1 MASIESISKNLGW
14 LPKPVARYFEKKM
27 KTIPAVQKMVE
38 KENDKLQATLEHS
51 LKPYRGKFDSY
62 SKLPVTGMDR
72 EKILADIQKMHD
84 LEIGT
89 WEDGYVSGGI
99 YNGDKDHIEFLNKV
113 YALQSQSN
121 PLHSD
126 LFPSATKFE
135 AEIVSMVANIMGQG
149 RTPDSAQI
157 VGCVSSGGTE
167 SILLAMKTY
176 RDRAREEKGITAPEM
191 ILCDTAHTAFDK
203 ASHYFGIKQIRIPVN
218 ADYSVDVDAVRR
230 AVNRNTI
237 VIVGSA
243 PTFPHGIIDDIKA
256 LSEIALEHNIGFH
269 TDSCLGG
276 FIIPFAEKLGYN
288 VPVIDFR
295 LPGVT
300 SMSVDTHKYGYA
312 AKGTSVVLYRSAA
325 LRHYQYYTT
334 TEWPGGLYFSPT
346 IAGSRPGALSAACWA
361 ALLSV
366 GEDGY
371 LKATKAILETA
382 DVFRKGIQS
391 IPEIEIMGNPLWIFA
406 IKSKSETLNIYEVLD
421 QMSKR
426 RWSLNGLHKPSC
438 FHIAL
443 TLRHTQ
449 PGVAERFIKD
459 LKESVEYVKA
469 NPGNQEG
476 LAPVYG
482 LAASLPFRGMV
493 SDILKKYLDVVYEV

>member
-1 MASIESISKNLGW
+1 MNIESLSKNLSW
-14 LPKPVARYFEKKM
+14 LPKPITRFLEKRM
-27 KTIPAVQKMVE
+27 KNVPAVQKMVE

-51 LKPYRGKFDSY
+51 LKPYRGKFESY
-62 SKLPVTGMDR
+62 GQLPSSGLDR

-84 LEIGT
+84 QEIGT
-89 WEDGYVSGGI
+89 WEKGYVSGGI
-99 YNGDKDHIEFLNKV
+99 YNGDKDHIDFLNKV
-113 YALQSQSN
+113 YALNSQSN

-126 LFPSATKFE
+126 IFPSATKFE
-135 AEIVSMVANIMGQG
+135 AEIVSMVATMMGQG
-149 RTPDSAQI
+149 RTPDGAQI

-191 ILCDTAHTAFDK
+191 ILCSTAHVAFDK
-203 ASHYFGIKQIRIPVN
+203 AAHYFGIKQVIIPMKD
-218 ADYSVDVDAVRR
+218 DYSVDVDAVRR
-230 AVNRNTI
+230 AINRNTI

-243 PTFPHGIIDDIKA
+243 PTFPHGIIDDIEA
-256 LSEIALEHNIGFH
+256 LSTLALQHNIGFH

-276 FIIPFAEKLGYN
+276 FIIPFAEKLGYK

-361 ALLSV
+361 AMLSI
-366 GEDGY
+366 GEEGY
-371 LKATKAILETA
+371 LRATKAIIETA
-382 DVFRKGIQS
+382 DHIRKGIES
-391 IPEIEIMGNPLWIFA
+391 IPELEIMGNPLWIFA
-406 IKSKSETLNIYEVLD
+406 IKSKVDTLNIYEVLD
-421 QMSKR
+421 QMAAKK
-426 RWSLNGLHKPSC
+426 WSLNGLHKPSC

-449 PGVAERFIKD
+449 PGVADRFIND
-459 LKESVEYVKA
+459 LKESVAYVKA
-469 NPGNQEG
+469 NPGNKEG

-482 LAASLPFRGMV
+482 LAATLPFRGMV